1 MTGFNINEFK
11 GNIDKYG
18 VVQTNKFLVLFNSPA
33 ILQGTSIADVSRTT
47 LSSETERMM
56 TFRAESVKVPG
67 IALQSTD
74 INRYGYGPMQKMPF
88 NAAFTPNSVTFI
100 SDKNGEIYKYFY
112 AWIANIFNFSGTT
125 SGSTNIGASYR
136 VEHKDYYTTDLHVYV
151 FDNFGNLVKDIVMY
165 RAFPESMNEIT
176 LGWGD
181 NNALMKVTVTFSY
194 RDWAMVGLSVNNLN
208 NAVDPNIANA
218 FTTFNGNLQTAPT
231 AIPSLVS
238 SAKSNN
244 NNAPDPGKVNENTQ

>member
-1 MTGFNINEFK
+1 MAGFNINEFK
-11 GNIDKYG
+11 GNIEKYG

-33 ILQGTSIADVSRTT
+33 ILQGTSIADVTKVMRT
-47 LSSETERMM
+47 SETERMM
-56 TFRAESVKVPG
+56 TFRAESVKIPG
-67 IALQSTD
+67 VALQSTD

-100 SDKNGEIYKYFY
+100 SDKDGEIYKYFY
-112 AWIANIFNFSGTT
+112 AWIANIFNFSGTS

-151 FDNFGNLVKDIVMY
+151 YDNFGNLVKDIVMY

-181 NNALMKVTVTFSY
+181 NNALMKITVTFSY
-194 RDWAMVGLSVNNLN
+194 RDWAMSGLTVRDLN
-208 NAVDPNIANA
+208 NSVDPNIANA
-218 FTTFNGNLQTAPT
+218 FTSFNNNSQQT
-231 AIPSLVS
+231 PSFVS
-238 SAKSNN
+238 SAKSTND
-244 NNAPDPGKVNENTQ
+244 NAPSIIPAIPNRVP